1 MPCERREATSR
12 PTGAGANPRPS
23 AMDDDP
29 SEASDE
35 ALFAAW
41 RDGDE
46 AAFERLF
53 RRYQAPLA
61 RHLSRMLDDP
71 AAAEDLTI
79 ETFLRLHEHRA
90 RFRAGRPLRPFVWT
104 IARNLAR
111 NRLRAERLRGWLSLR
126 DEDPAAAPPRAG
138 ATRASDAE
146 LRERVAAAFG
156 TLPRAQRETC
166 SLRLLGELTLEEIA
180 QVTGVSLGTV
190 KSRLFYGL
198 RRLRTELAELD
209 PKKEE

>member
-1 MPCERREATSR
+1 M
-12 PTGAGANPRPS
+12 
-23 AMDDDP
+23 DDP

-61 RHLSRMLDDP
+61 RHLTRMLDDP

-90 RFRAGRPLRPFVWT
+90 RFRTGQPLRPFVWT

-111 NRLRAERLRGWLSLR
+111 NRLRAERLWGWLSLTR
-126 DEDPAAAPPRAG
+126 EDSVATPSLESADPAHAP
-138 ATRASDAE
+138 DAE
-146 LRERVAAAFG
+146 LRARVAAAFA
-156 TLPRAQRETC
+156 TLPRAQREAC

-180 QVTGVSLGTV
+180 QVTGASLGTV

-209 PKKEE
+209 PGREA